1 MEPELDLLAQ
11 LLELGFSAAAAI
23 AGGFFIVLLIKYILE
38 SVVGQ
43 AQTLQ
48 GMITQLD
55 LRVKTMNN
63 EIVRIDTLI
72 STLVGVKPDL
82 ERIARADGQKD
93 ARKTNGFCRY
103 CKSIWY
109 ANSDGR
115 WYGILYLF
123 YMEICN
129 DTNQTKTRCNIR
141 SVGGT
146 H

>member
-11 LLELGFSAAAAI
+11 LLALGFSAAAAI

-93 ARKTNGFCRY
+93 ARK
-103 CKSIWY
+103 
-109 ANSDGR
+109 D
-115 WYGILYLF
+115 
-123 YMEICN
+123 
-129 DTNQTKTRCNIR
+129 
-141 SVGGT
+141 
-146 H
+146 

>member
-1 MEPELDLLAQ
+1 METELDLLAL

-43 AQTLQ
+43 AQTLH

-63 EIVRIDTLI
+63 EIMRIDTLI
-72 STLVGVKPDL
+72 STVVGVKPDL

-93 ARKTNGFCRY
+93 ARK
-103 CKSIWY
+103 
-109 ANSDGR
+109 D
-115 WYGILYLF
+115 
-123 YMEICN
+123 
-129 DTNQTKTRCNIR
+129 
-141 SVGGT
+141 
-146 H
+146 

>member
-1 MEPELDLLAQ
+1 METELDLLAQ

-72 STLVGVKPDL
+72 STLVGVRPDL
-82 ERIARADGQKD
+82 QRLARADGQKD
-93 ARKTNGFCRY
+93 ARK
-103 CKSIWY
+103 
-109 ANSDGR
+109 A
-115 WYGILYLF
+115 
-123 YMEICN
+123 
-129 DTNQTKTRCNIR
+129 
-141 SVGGT
+141 
-146 H
+146 

>member
-1 MEPELDLLAQ
+1 MEPQLDLLAQ

-43 AQTLQ
+43 AQTLDS
-48 GMITQLD
+48 MITQLD

-93 ARKTNGFCRY
+93 ARK
-103 CKSIWY
+103 
-109 ANSDGR
+109 D
-115 WYGILYLF
+115 
-123 YMEICN
+123 
-129 DTNQTKTRCNIR
+129 
-141 SVGGT
+141 
-146 H
+146 

>member
-1 MEPELDLLAQ
+1 MNIWSVEKENEYCMEPELDLLAQ

-72 STLVGVKPDL
+72 STLVGVRPDL
-82 ERIARADGQKD
+82 DRIARADGQKD
-93 ARKTNGFCRY
+93 ARK
-103 CKSIWY
+103 
-109 ANSDGR
+109 D
-115 WYGILYLF
+115 
-123 YMEICN
+123 
-129 DTNQTKTRCNIR
+129 
-141 SVGGT
+141 
-146 H
+146 

>member
-38 SVVGQ
+38 SVVAQ
-43 AQTLQ
+43 AETLR

-72 STLVGVKPDL
+72 STLVGVRPDL
-82 ERIARADGQKD
+82 QRLARADGQKD
-93 ARKTNGFCRY
+93 ARK
-103 CKSIWY
+103 
-109 ANSDGR
+109 D
-115 WYGILYLF
+115 
-123 YMEICN
+123 
-129 DTNQTKTRCNIR
+129 
-141 SVGGT
+141 
-146 H
+146 